1 MPEVRGLV
9 VYWDLVALWNFA
21 LDYILLLGTLRLAG
35 RSACRWRVALAA
47 ALGAAYAVA
56 ALTTPFSLW
65 TLAGVMLLMCCVA
78 FGQTGRFLKLT
89 LLFLLLSCGLGGGVL
104 LLGRAS
110 GGMARLGR
118 AMVYAELPWGVFC
131 AAAGLSYLLLTV
143 IFRGGAKHDRDDF
156 VRAQIE
162 FRGRSAEVTLF
173 RDTGNVLTDPLTGEG
188 VPVIEKN
195 ALAALFSEGN
205 GNLAAYKTFTALRVG
220 TVSGSGTLDAFRCDK
235 LVVDGR
241 DLGARLIALSPEAFG
256 GRYRGLW
263 YDEEKEER
271 HDLAAMVG

>member
-1 MPEVRGLV
+1 
-9 VYWDLVALWNFA
+9 
-21 LDYILLLGTLRLAG
+21 
-35 RSACRWRVALAA
+35 
-47 ALGAAYAVA
+47 
-56 ALTTPFSLW
+56 
-65 TLAGVMLLMCCVA
+65 MLLMCCVA

-188 VPVIEKN
+188 VPVIEK
-195 ALAALFSEGN
+195 AAFF
-205 GNLAAYKTFTALRVG
+205 KRKQ
-220 TVSGSGTLDAFRCDK
+220 R
-235 LVVDGR
+235 
-241 DLGARLIALSPEAFG
+241 FG
-256 GRYRGLW
+256 GVYDLYAAARRHGERQRYAGRVPL
-263 YDEEKEER
+263 R
-271 HDLAAMVG
+271 